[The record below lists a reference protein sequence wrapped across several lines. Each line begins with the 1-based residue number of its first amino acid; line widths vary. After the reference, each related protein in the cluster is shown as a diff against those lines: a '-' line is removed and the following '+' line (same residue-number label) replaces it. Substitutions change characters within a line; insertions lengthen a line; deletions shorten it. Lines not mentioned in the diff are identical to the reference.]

1 MISLL
6 CTLYT
11 LEGESGEHSIR
22 DKGFL
27 SDCTC
32 LLAFKQLKIVW
43 LHAWH
48 LRPWFVSVFPCGH
61 LCPNPPLS
69 ESFVASGLQPEGRAN
84 FYQTVAPHSLQAIYL
99 TGVNT
104 EGIRPWEL
112 PGVGGWGRITPPHFP
127 SHFTNWEA
135 FQRPAWFTFIFPGPT
150 IDPQHI
156 LGIE

>member
-1 MISLL
+1 M
-6 CTLYT
+6 YT

-27 SDCTC
+27 SDCSC
-32 LLAFKQLKIVW
+32 LLAFKQLNIVW

-48 LRPWFVSVFPCGH
+48 LLPWFASVFPCGH
-61 LCPNPPLS
+61 LCSNPPLS

-84 FYQTVAPHSLQAIYL
+84 FRQIVAPHSLQATYL

-112 PGVGGWGRITPPHFP
+112 PGVGGWGKDNSTPFSIAFHSLGRI
-127 SHFTNWEA
+127 SEA
-135 FQRPAWFTFIFPGPT
+135 CLVYLCLPRPYHRLPA
-150 IDPQHI
+150 HI
-156 LGIE
+156 RHSENVY